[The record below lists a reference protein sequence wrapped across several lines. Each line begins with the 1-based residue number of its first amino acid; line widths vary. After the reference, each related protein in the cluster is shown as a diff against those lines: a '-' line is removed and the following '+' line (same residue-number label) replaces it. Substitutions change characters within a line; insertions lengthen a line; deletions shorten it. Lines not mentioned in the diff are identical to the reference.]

1 VPKMACCGG
10 SWEAMVTKVISVSD
24 DHGDHKISFD
34 VFGASHGYPV
44 FLMHGTPGSR
54 NGPIPRSSVLYRQGI
69 RLICYDPPGYGES
82 PPNPGRSVADAALD
96 VRAIADELDLTEK
109 FGIVGR
115 SGGGPHALACGALLP
130 DLVSKVAVLVSLAP
144 SDAQG
149 LDWCDG
155 MTRSNIEEYGRA
167 SENAE
172 DLTAELSARTEQI
185 QQDPE
190 FLLGFLEPELTA
202 PDRRIVGD
210 LGIRRLLAE
219 TYAEALRC
227 GADGWIGDVLAFRKP
242 WGFDLRDIHVP
253 VLLWHGSED
262 VFSPVAHTKW
272 LASQIP
278 DTEVEVQRGAANFD
292 AVEVLP
298 RVLAWV
304 KAGNRS
310 ERLRVERAHEPAV
323 ASQRLDRGVVRPDKG
338 REAIDNLVAF
348 GAGS

>member
-1 VPKMACCGG
+1 
-10 SWEAMVTKVISVSD
+10 MVTQVVGVSD
-24 DHGDHKISFD
+24 ELGDHKIAFD
-34 VFGASHGYPV
+34 VFGATHGYPV

-69 RLICYDPPGYGES
+69 RLICYDRPGYGES
-82 PPNPGRSVADAALD
+82 SPNPGRSVADAAHD
-96 VRAIADELDLTEK
+96 VRAIAGELGLTEK

-130 DLVSKVAVLVSLAP
+130 DLVSNVAVLVSIAP

-167 SENAE
+167 SEDPE
-172 DLTAELSARTEQI
+172 DLTAALNERTQLI

-219 TYAEALRC
+219 TYAEALRY
-227 GADGWIGDVLAFRKP
+227 GADGWIDDALAFRRP
-242 WGFDLRDIHVP
+242 WGFDLAGIDVP

-262 VFSPVAHTKW
+262 VFSPVAHTRW

-278 DTEVEVQRGAANFD
+278 HAEVEVQHGAAHFD

-298 RVLAWV
+298 RVLARV
-304 KAGNRS
+304 KAGNGS

-323 ASQRLDRGVVRPDKG
+323 AAQRHDGGVVGPDKG
-338 REAIDNLVAF
+338 RETIDNLVAF
-348 GAGS
+348 GASS